1 MGELLWTLFGL
12 AGVGG
17 LGWLLGFTRGIR
29 QSAHKIGEQSARL
42 EVLERLVESMEE
54 RLRDAS
60 APPLP
65 HHDAGR
71 VLREVSATG
80 DMGGVPPSE
89 PA

>member
-17 LGWLLGFTRGIR
+17 LGWLLGFTRGVR

-54 RLRDAS
+54 RIRNAS
-60 APPLP
+60 APPLRP
-65 HHDAGR
+65 GDGGR
-71 VLREVSATG
+71 VLRKLSPAG
-80 DMGGVPPSE
+80 DVGGVPPSE
-89 PA
+89 SA